1 VINKRGL
8 GRGLG
13 ALIPETSGLSHDE
26 SDTILSIPIHEIE
39 PNPHQPR
46 RDFPANELDPLA
58 DSIKEQGL
66 LQPVLVRRV
75 GDARYQLVAGE
86 RRWRAATRA
95 GFERIPAIVR
105 EARDS
110 EMLPLALVE
119 NLVREDL
126 NPIEEALAY
135 QELAETEGWTQE
147 EIARRVGK
155 GRVHVANTIRLLNL
169 PQSLQKEVREG
180 GLTAGHA
187 RALLACRDE
196 EEMLKLHEQIQ
207 NQGLTVREAEHRA
220 AASPEFTPRK
230 RSPKGRTNARSVSP
244 ETRELEERLQR
255 IFGTPVQIHDRGG
268 RGRVSLE
275 YFSYE
280 DLDRLLELLG
290 SAAQSPRADRGD

>member
-1 VINKRGL
+1 L

-26 SDTILSIPIHEIE
+26 SDVILSVPIHEIE
-39 PNPHQPR
+39 PNPQQPR
-46 RDFPANELDPLA
+46 RDFPAEELDPLA

-66 LQPVLVRRV
+66 LQPVLVRRI
-75 GDARYQLVAGE
+75 GESRYQLVAGE

-95 GFERIPAIVR
+95 GFERIPVIVR
-105 EARDS
+105 EARDG
-110 EMLPLALVE
+110 EMLTLALIE

-126 NPIEEALAY
+126 NPIEEAMAY
-135 QELAETEGWTQE
+135 QELTETEGWTQE
-147 EIARRVGK
+147 EIAHRVGR
-155 GRVHVANTIRLLNL
+155 GRVHVANTVRLLNL

-180 GLTAGHA
+180 NLTRGHA

-196 EEMLKLHEQIQ
+196 KEMLKLYEQIL
-207 NQGLTVREAEHRA
+207 NQSLTVRETEERA
-220 AASPEFTPRK
+220 SNTPAFA
-230 RSPKGRTNARSVSP
+230 PKKKSDRPRTNARSVSP

-255 IFGTPVQIHDRGG
+255 VFGTPVQIHDRGG

-275 YFSYE
+275 YYSYE

-290 SAAQSPRADRGD
+290 AAAAAPAHHRDV

>member
-13 ALIPETSGLSHDE
+13 ALIPETSGLSHE
-26 SDTILSIPIHEIE
+26 EGDTILSIPIHEIE

-46 RDFPANELDPLA
+46 HDFPTEELDPLA
-58 DSIKEQGL
+58 DSIKESGL

-75 GDARYQLVAGE
+75 GDSRFQLVAGE

-105 EARDS
+105 DARDS
-110 EMLPLALVE
+110 EMLPLALIE

-126 NPIEEALAY
+126 NPIDEALAY
-135 QELAETEGWTQE
+135 QELAESEEWTQE
-147 EIARRVGK
+147 QIAERVGK

-169 PQSLQKEVREG
+169 PRSLQKEVREG
-180 GLTAGHA
+180 SLTRGHA
-187 RALLACRDE
+187 RALLACKNE
-196 EEMLKLHEQIQ
+196 SEMLKLYEQILTQ
-207 NQGLTVREAEHRA
+207 SLTVRETEERA
-220 AASPEFTPRK
+220 AGTPEFTPRK
-230 RSPKGRTNARSVSP
+230 KTTKGRTNARSVSP

-255 IFGTPVQIHDRGG
+255 VFGTPVQIHDRGG

-275 YFSYE
+275 YYSYE
-280 DLDRLLELLG
+280 DLDRLLEILG
-290 SAAQSPRADRGD
+290 SASQPAARTD

>member
-1 VINKRGL
+1 L

-26 SDTILSIPIHEIE
+26 SETILSIAVHEIE

-46 RDFPANELDPLA
+46 HDFPAEELDPLA
-58 DSIKEQGL
+58 DSIREQGL

-75 GDARYQLVAGE
+75 AEGRYQLVAGE

-105 EARDS
+105 NARDS

-119 NLVREDL
+119 NLIREDL
-126 NPIEEALAY
+126 NPIDEAAAY

-169 PQSLQKEVREG
+169 PQSLQREVRDG
-180 GLTAGHA
+180 NITRGHA

-196 EEMLKLHEQIQ
+196 KEMLKLYEQILSQ
-207 NQGLTVREAEHRA
+207 SLTVREAEERA
-220 AASPEFTPRK
+220 AATPQFTPKKKAPRA
-230 RSPKGRTNARSVSP
+230 GTNARSVSP

-275 YFSYE
+275 YYSYE
-280 DLDRLLELLG
+280 DLDRLLDLLASC
-290 SAAQSPRADRGD
+290 SAAPAPRAEG